1 MQFTHSHRK
10 LFKVARKVF
19 DHVMYVNC
27 VNFLSATEYCQV
39 NMVNIEAVLMCDLH
53 AFIQLFET

>member
-1 MQFTHSHRK
+1 M
-10 LFKVARKVF
+10 F